1 MAVLISQDDNASING
16 LAGQLSNFYFYPIR
30 NECAINRE
38 KLYWSINP
46 LKYIIF
52 MAESYQIKAFVKTY
66 GCAPLNGVGSKLS
79 KQLNR
84 VRKNYPVGKRIS
96 GID

>member
-1 MAVLISQDDNASING
+1 MSIK
-16 LAGQLSNFYFYPIR
+16 Q
-30 NECAINRE
+30 
-38 KLYWSINP
+38 

>member
-1 MAVLISQDDNASING
+1 MAVLISIDGKASING
-16 LAGQLSNFYFYPIR
+16 LAGQLSNFYFCMS
-30 NECAINRE
+30 NECAINRV
-38 KLYWSINP
+38 KLYWSINS